1 MPDDQTNL
9 LAIGPPDDRRL
20 RDALLAMP
28 LATPPHSVL
37 PALTARLAKR
47 CGERAQRRWIAL
59 AAAAAVCALA
69 LLPWLRGG
77 DSAAPIA
84 ALQSNPADN
93 TAAAALIA
101 QNQVFEDALRSA
113 SFGSR
118 PLSARD
124 ALAGADIEDLIAML
138 DLELSAASDKATST
152 DLWQQRLTL
161 LQELAAVRASNSNP
175 NLTAQAVNLQPAVYQ
190 LN

>member
-9 LAIGPPDDRRL
+9 LASSPPDDQRL
-20 RDALLAMP
+20 RDAMLAMP
-28 LATPPHSVL
+28 LQSPPHSVL
-37 PALTARLAKR
+37 PALNARLAKR
-47 CGERAQRRWIAL
+47 RGQRAQRRWIPL
-59 AAAAAVCALA
+59 AAAAAACALA

-77 DSAAPIA
+77 DRAAPIA
-84 ALQSNPADN
+84 TLQSHAADDN
-93 TAAAALIA
+93 SAAALIA

-124 ALAGADIEDLIAML
+124 ALVGADIEDLIGML
-138 DLELSAASDKATST
+138 DLELSAASDQAIST

-161 LQELAAVRASNSNP
+161 LQELAAVRARSTNAK
-175 NLTAQAVNLQPAVYQ
+175 LTAQAVDLQPSVYQ